1 VKVTLVTYTV
11 HRHDTIATVGMKVK
25 VAHTRLPSVR
35 AAGVPMG
42 IWVCGGY
49 GDDLP
54 SPQTRGDSMEIFSQ
68 PEITR

>member
-35 AAGVPMG
+35 VAVGSPW

-54 SPQTRGDSMEIFSQ
+54 FPQTHGDSMRMFSK
-68 PEITR
+68 PEIAR